1 MTFRRVR
8 LTDGQEHIVYDD
20 LICKLPLRAEAVRRR
35 YREIYK
41 EACTCRKWVEI
52 VKGLRRQVIPQAA
65 GNRSPSSGYSL
76 FLGRVPLPALPLSVW
91 LGLLFPH
98 HSEQHLRLFL
108 QDLIE
113 APAEMDVEG
122 QIEEHVSGGA
132 DVL

>member
-1 MTFRRVR
+1 MQKMGR
-8 LTDGQEHIVYDD
+8 D
-20 LICKLPLRAEAVRRR
+20 CKGAAKTSNPAG
-35 YREIYK
+35 
-41 EACTCRKWVEI
+41 CRK
-52 VKGLRRQVIPQAA
+52 Q
-65 GNRSPSSGYSL
+65 
-76 FLGRVPLPALPLSVW
+76 VPLKRLFIIFGQSPFAGALPLSVW

-113 APAEMDVEG
+113 APAEVDVEG